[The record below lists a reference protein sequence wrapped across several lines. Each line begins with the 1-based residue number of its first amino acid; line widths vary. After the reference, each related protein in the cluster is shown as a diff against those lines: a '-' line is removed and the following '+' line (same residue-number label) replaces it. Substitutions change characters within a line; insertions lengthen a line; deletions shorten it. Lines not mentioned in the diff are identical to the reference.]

1 MGTAIAIA
9 NQKGG
14 VGKTTTAVHLAHA
27 LAASGNRVLIID
39 ADHQANAT
47 VYFGHDPD
55 SLEEEQKT
63 LYFALLKGKSL
74 RDLVIDGNPALV
86 PSSILQAQADIE
98 LSGEPFSSEVLKEKL
113 ADLKRDFDFIIIDTS
128 PNLGLVTI
136 NVLSAV
142 DTVIIPTKLEKL
154 DTRGIPQLLST
165 ITKIQRRGNPRLSV
179 FGILPTQ
186 VNPTFTLERAVFEGL
201 QARYGASTRIFP
213 GINRS
218 TAFGQSAAV
227 SSSVFQL
234 APDSPGARAYYQL
247 AEELS
252 CLKN

>member
-1 MGTAIAIA
+1 MGIAIAIA

-27 LAASGNRVLIID
+27 LAALGKNILLVD

-47 VYFGHDPD
+47 VYFGYDPD

-63 LYFALLKGKSL
+63 LYFALLKGKML
-74 RDLVIDGNPALV
+74 RDLVIAGNPALV

-113 ADLKRDFDFIIIDTS
+113 TDIKQDYDFIIIDTS

-142 DTVIIPTKLEKL
+142 DTVLIPTKLEKL

-165 ITKIQRRGNPRLSV
+165 IAKLIDTIFIFCLLAR
-179 FGILPTQ
+179 
-186 VNPTFTLERAVFEGL
+186 
-201 QARYGASTRIFP
+201 QAF
-213 GINRS
+213 
-218 TAFGQSAAV
+218 
-227 SSSVFQL
+227 
-234 APDSPGARAYYQL
+234 
-247 AEELS
+247 
-252 CLKN
+252 

>member
-1 MGTAIAIA
+1 MGIVIAIA

-14 VGKTTTAVHLAHA
+14 VGKTTTTVHLAHA
-27 LAASGNRVLIID
+27 LAAINNKVLVID
-39 ADHQANAT
+39 ADHQANTT
-47 VYFGHDPD
+47 VYFGYDPD
-55 SLEEEQKT
+55 ILEEEQKT
-63 LYFALLKGKSL
+63 LYFALLKEKSL
-74 RDLVIDGNPALV
+74 RDLIIDGNPALI

-98 LSGEPFSSEVLKEKL
+98 LASEPFSSEVLKEKL
-113 ADLKRDFDFIIIDTS
+113 SDIKQDFDFIIIDTS

-136 NVLSAV
+136 NVLSSV
-142 DTVIIPTKLEKL
+142 DTIIIPTKLEKL

-165 ITKIQRRGNPRLSV
+165 ITKIQRRGNPRLFV

-201 QARYGASTRIFP
+201 QIRYGTNTRIFP

-218 TAFGQSAAV
+218 TTFGQSAAM

-234 APDSPGARAYYQL
+234 APESPGARAYYQL
-247 AEELS
+247 AEELL

>member
-1 MGTAIAIA
+1 MSISLAIA

-27 LAASGNRVLIID
+27 LASLNNSVLIID
-39 ADHQANAT
+39 ADHQANT
-47 VYFGHDPD
+47 TIYFGHDPD
-55 SLEEEQKT
+55 ILEEEQKT

-74 RDLVIDGNPALV
+74 RDLIILGNPALV

-98 LSGEPFSSEVLKEKL
+98 LAGEPFSSEVLKEKIS
-113 ADLKRDFDFIIIDTS
+113 DIKNEVDFIIIDTS

-154 DTRGIPQLLST
+154 DTRGIPQLLNT
-165 ITKIQRRGNPRLSV
+165 IAKIQRRGNPRLSV

-201 QARYGASTRIFP
+201 QAHYGASTRIFP

-218 TAFGQSAAV
+218 TSFGQSAAI

-234 APDSPGARAYYQL
+234 APESPGARAYYQL
-247 AEELS
+247 AKELL

>member
-1 MGTAIAIA
+1 MGISVAVA

-14 VGKTTTAVHLAHA
+14 VGKTTTAVHLAYA
-27 LAASGNRVLIID
+27 LVTSGKQVLLID

-47 VYFGHDPD
+47 VYFGYDPD
-55 SLEEEQKT
+55 SLEDQQKT
-63 LYFALLKGKSL
+63 LYFALLKGKPLHDIIIS
-74 RDLVIDGNPALV
+74 GNPALV

-113 ADLKRDFDFIIIDTS
+113 ADTKHNYDFIIMDTS

-154 DTRGIPQLLST
+154 DTRGIPQLLGT
-165 ITKIQRRGNPRLSV
+165 IAKIQRRGNPHLSV

-186 VNPTFTLERAVFEGL
+186 INPSFTLERAVFEGL
-201 QARYGASTRIFP
+201 QARYGSSTRIFP
-213 GINRS
+213 GIKRS
-218 TAFGQSAAV
+218 TTFGQSAAM
-227 SSSVFQL
+227 SSSVFRL
-234 APDSPGARAYYQL
+234 APNSPGAQAYSQL
-247 AEELS
+247 AQELS
-252 CLKN
+252 CLKS

>member
-27 LAASGNRVLIID
+27 LVASGNKVLVID

-55 SLEEEQKT
+55 NLEEEQKT
-63 LYFALLKGKSL
+63 LYFALLKGRSL
-74 RDLVIDGNPALV
+74 CDLIIEGNPALV

-113 ADLKRDFDFIIIDTS
+113 ADIKRDFDFIIIDTS

-154 DTRGIPQLLST
+154 DTRGIPQLLGT
-165 ITKIQRRGNPRLSV
+165 ISKIQRRGNPRLSI

-201 QARYGASTRIFP
+201 RARYGASTRIFP

-234 APDSPGARAYYQL
+234 APESPGARAYYQL